1 MQDDDTSCH
10 RAEGRIH
17 SLNTVAKIMPVIR
30 QISCASWSIMKLYVI
45 AALFTLFAPSQQVRT
60 MGIIYLLNKKKQNKC
75 YKYNFLFFYFRHMKS
90 VSAR

>member
-10 RAEGRIH
+10 RAEGRID

-45 AALFTLFAPSQQVRT
+45 AALFTLFVPSQQVRT
-60 MGIIYLLNKKKQNKC
+60 MGIR
-75 YKYNFLFFYFRHMKS
+75 FFF
-90 VSAR
+90 